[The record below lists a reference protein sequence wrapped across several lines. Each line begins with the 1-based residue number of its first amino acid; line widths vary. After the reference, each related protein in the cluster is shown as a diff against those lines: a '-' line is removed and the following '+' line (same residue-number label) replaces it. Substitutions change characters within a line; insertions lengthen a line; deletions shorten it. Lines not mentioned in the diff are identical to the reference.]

1 MKNKRKKKQNKSKSK
16 ILLLVVLLVLII
28 GVVIFFQT
36 RTKLQVITVVSN
48 IDDYN
53 YYLESNATKV
63 YKKYYDELKK
73 ELKDKKIDEE
83 KYASLIVKL
92 FLIDYYTL
100 NNKVTNKDIGG
111 TQFLHSNLQDKF
123 IKESSE
129 SIYKYVENNLYGKRK
144 QELPEVKDVEIKNIE
159 KIIYEQKDYKD
170 DSGYKLEAKIT
181 YKKDLK
187 YPKEVNITLIHENNK
202 LVIVEIN

>member
-1 MKNKRKKKQNKSKSK
+1 MKNKRKKKQSKGKSK
-16 ILLLVVLLVLII
+16 ILILVLLVLVLGI
-28 GVVIFFQT
+28 VIFFQT
-36 RTKLQVITVVSN
+36 RPKLKVVTVVSN
-48 IDDYN
+48 IDEYD
-53 YYLESNATKV
+53 YYLESNATKI

-92 FLIDYYTL
+92 FIIDYYTL

-129 SIYKYVENNLYGKRK
+129 TIYKYVENNLYGKRK
-144 QELPEVKDVEIKNIE
+144 QELPEVKNVEIKNIE

-170 DSGYKLEAKIT
+170 DSGYNIKEKIT
-181 YKKDLK
+181 YKKDFK
-187 YPKEVNITLIHENNK
+187 YPKEIKITLIHENNK